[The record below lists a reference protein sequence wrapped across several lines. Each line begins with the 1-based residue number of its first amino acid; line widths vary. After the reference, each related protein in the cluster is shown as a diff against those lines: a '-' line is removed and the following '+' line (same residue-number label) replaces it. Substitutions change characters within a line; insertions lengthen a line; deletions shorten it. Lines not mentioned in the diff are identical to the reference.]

1 MTSKFAGLA
10 LAVDAPARMTILH
23 PVTRQP
29 LRDSAGEE
37 AWIDLLSADSAAAR
51 AHDRAITD
59 ALIRAGARRRSA
71 EQMDAELTDKL
82 AKLTTGWRL
91 LTLDGEPIDV
101 PFSVASAREMYAL
114 PELAWLRGQVM
125 QFVDDLGNF
134 RPAASTS

>member
-51 AHDRAITD
+51 AHDRATID
-59 ALIRAGARRRSA
+59 AQIRAAGRRRSS
-71 EQMDAELTDKL
+71 EQMDAELTEKL

-91 LTLDGEPIDV
+91 LTLDGDALDV
-101 PFSVASAREMYAL
+101 PFSIADARTLYAL
-114 PELAWLRGQVM
+114 PELMWLRGQVAE
-125 QFVDDLGNF
+125 FVADLGNF